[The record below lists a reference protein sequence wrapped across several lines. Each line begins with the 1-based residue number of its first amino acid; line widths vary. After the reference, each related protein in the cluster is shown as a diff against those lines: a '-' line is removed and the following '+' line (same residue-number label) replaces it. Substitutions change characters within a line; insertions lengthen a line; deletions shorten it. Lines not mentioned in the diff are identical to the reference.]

1 MKKIIINGQRQLSGT
16 IRISGAKNAAVAIIP
31 AAILSDSEV
40 TICNVPEI
48 SDIDSLEEIL
58 KFLNIDVKRATE
70 TVLINPSHMTNKE
83 IPERIAKK
91 LRASYYFMGALLTKY
106 KHVEMYFPG
115 GCNIG
120 ARPINIHLEGFK
132 KLGATVIEDNN
143 RYIIKADKLVG
154 TNIYL
159 DVASVGATINLMLAA
174 VKAEGTTTL
183 ENAAREPEIVNVATF
198 LNSMGAK
205 ITGAGTSVIK
215 IKGVSKLTG
224 GFTEIIPDRIEAGTY
239 VIMGAL
245 LGNNL
250 KIDNI
255 IPSHLEALTSKL
267 LATGANIE
275 IGEDYIICNS
285 SESLKATDVRTYYFP
300 GFPTDLQQPFTT
312 YLTQCN
318 GVSKVE
324 ENIWENRFMHIPY
337 LNKMGAKIKASNK
350 VAKIKGKTQLKG
362 ATVKATDLRAGAALV
377 IAGLVA
383 QGKTTIE
390 DVEHILRGYQGIVE
404 KLTQVGAA
412 IKIVE
417 AKPKKKDLSNEEKFV
432 TIIKN

>member
-337 LNKMGAKIKASNK
+337 LNKMGAKIKAGNK

-362 ATVKATDLRAGAALV
+362 STVKATDLRAGAALV

-417 AKPKKKDLSNEEKFV
+417 TKPKKRDLSNEEKFA